1 MANDNNSG
9 SSFWSIVGLILFLV
23 YAFISSQT
31 PSSREQYEHDYGV
44 GDFYDEGKMTA
55 E

>member
-1 MANDNNSG
+1 MANDNNS
-9 SSFWSIVGLILFLV
+9 SSNFWSIVGLILFLV

-31 PSSREQYEHDYGV
+31 PSSKEHYEHDYG
-44 GDFYDEGKMTA
+44 GGYYDEGKMTA